1 MGTEWDGEGGVG
13 VGVGGEWGEGK
24 RDHEVCLL

>member
-1 MGTEWDGEGGVG
+1 MVTEWDGEGGM
-13 VGVGGEWGEGK
+13 GVGGEWGEGK